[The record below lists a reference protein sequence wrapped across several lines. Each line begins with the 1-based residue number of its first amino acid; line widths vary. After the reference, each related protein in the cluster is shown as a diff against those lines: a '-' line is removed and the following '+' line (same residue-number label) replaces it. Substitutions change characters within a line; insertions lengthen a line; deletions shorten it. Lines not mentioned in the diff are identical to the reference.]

1 MFCFHTL
8 ISLFLLNSSL
18 ILSINE
24 PKNPFGCEAFPR
36 FCKIDIAKLISNKDY
51 VSILLRETMDHDK
64 WKLSVEVKFAE
75 IDLNSDWMLMFVEL
89 NNFDRSAMLNE
100 HYWSLKLSM
109 KVSENETKILFEE
122 CISISIY
129 N

>member
-1 MFCFHTL
+1 
-8 ISLFLLNSSL
+8 
-18 ILSINE
+18 
-24 PKNPFGCEAFPR
+24 
-36 FCKIDIAKLISNKDY
+36 
-51 VSILLRETMDHDK
+51 MDHDK

-89 NNFDRSAMLNE
+89 NNFDRLAMLNE

-109 KVSENETKILFEE
+109 KVSENKTKILFEE

>member
-1 MFCFHTL
+1 
-8 ISLFLLNSSL
+8 
-18 ILSINE
+18 
-24 PKNPFGCEAFPR
+24 
-36 FCKIDIAKLISNKDY
+36 
-51 VSILLRETMDHDK
+51 MDHDK

-109 KVSENETKILFEE
+109 KVSENKTKILFEE

>member
-1 MFCFHTL
+1 
-8 ISLFLLNSSL
+8 
-18 ILSINE
+18 
-24 PKNPFGCEAFPR
+24 
-36 FCKIDIAKLISNKDY
+36 
-51 VSILLRETMDHDK
+51 MDHDK